1 MSWRCERNKCL
12 RRNSR
17 KLELEFFFY
26 DSTAFKRF
34 LRDNPHERG
43 EVEFLESILEEGMNA
58 IDIGGHTG
66 VTTVVIAKKI
76 GGSGTLYSFEPV
88 PEYFNILNRNIYRN
102 GLKNVKTRQ
111 LAVSDRI
118 GTTNFYK
125 NNASSSIVPQAG
137 IPGFQVDTTTID
149 TFLKEENV
157 ERMDLINMDCE
168 GSELFV
174 LKGAERTLRRNKN
187 KIKIFCEVHHSMLRD
202 LGISVQDL
210 VKYLQELGLQVH
222 SVSLT
227 DLSIGDNFEECDYVY
242 AYS

>member
-1 MSWRCERNKCL
+1 M
-12 RRNSR
+12 
-17 KLELEFFFY
+17 ELEFFFY

-66 VTTVVIAKKI
+66 ITTVVIAKKI
-76 GGSGTLYSFEPV
+76 GESGTLYSFEPV
-88 PEYFNILNRNIYRN
+88 QEYFNILNRNIYRN

-111 LAVSDRI
+111 LGVSDRI

-137 IPGFQVDTTTID
+137 IPSFQVDTTTID

>member
-1 MSWRCERNKCL
+1 M
-12 RRNSR
+12 
-17 KLELEFFFY
+17 ELEFFFY

-34 LRDNPHERG
+34 LSDNPHERG
-43 EVEFLESILEEGMNA
+43 EVEFLELILEEGMNA
-58 IDIGGHTG
+58 MDIGGHTG
-66 VTTVVIAKKI
+66 ITTVVIAKQI
-76 GGSGTLYSFEPV
+76 GESGTLYSFEPV
-88 PEYFNILNRNIYRN
+88 PEYFNILNKNIYRN

-111 LAVSDRI
+111 LAVSDHI

-174 LKGAERTLRRNKN
+174 LKGAEKTLRRNKD

-227 DLSIGDNFEECDYVY
+227 DLSVGDNFEECDYVY